1 MATTGKIAVP
11 CAQSM
16 VEPCANPCQSQEE
29 ETDVHFEPVIRL
41 TEKVEAKTN
50 EEDEDVI
57 FKMCVSRPLS
67 TRSRS

>member
-1 MATTGKIAVP
+1 MPHRWSGSALTLLF
-11 CAQSM
+11 CL
-16 VEPCANPCQSQEE
+16 QEE

-57 FKMCVSRPLS
+57 FKMCVRCPLS